1 MELTRCR
8 RLSEPPASHGL
19 SSLTGYLLSRALF
32 LISSSSHPR
41 LLASSPPRLLA
52 SSPPPRF
59 GRYWFVAEPTDEK
72 LEELKEELHKV
83 KIKGDDA
90 STGLTW
96 PKENPKYVKGLQ
108 GFKPREKKLDL
119 SNLSEASDKNSR

>member
-19 SSLTGYLLSRALF
+19 SSLTGYLLSRAPLTHF
-32 LISSSSHPR
+32 F
-41 LLASSPPRLLA
+41 LLAPSPPRTLT